1 MRRLVE
7 TVGAT
12 QGLPFL
18 RGYRG
23 RRGGSSP
30 ANAGNQVGGQ
40 TPPGSLQILWCGGQT
55 ATVFVY
61 CSKILGFAGKDILSE
76 LEDTARRLL
85 QLRESADGGRDSD

>member
-18 RGYRG
+18 RRLSGKA
-23 RRGGSSP
+23 RRFFSP
-30 ANAGNQVGGQ
+30 ERGNQVGGQ
-40 TPPGSLQILWCGGQT
+40 TPPGSLQILRCGGQT